1 MVTAPASLGWQGD
14 IVTGAWWDT
23 GASETMAVDH
33 VTVRG
38 AATLSLETA
47 AAGECAWLLLSAACI
62 SDSFENL

>member
-1 MVTAPASLGWQGD
+1 MVTALASLGWQGD

-47 AAGECAWLLLSAACI
+47 AAATQT
-62 SDSFENL
+62 